1 MEACC
6 CPSLVELHFPMVFIE
21 NELQAGRF
29 LIVLVSPEERRCVI
43 RIQFS
48 VKRRPSSWYKSI

>member
-29 LIVLVSPEERRCVI
+29 LIVLVSPEELCDPYPV
-43 RIQFS
+43 QCQEEAKFL
-48 VKRRPSSWYKSI
+48 V